1 VRQHEGEAEA
11 EGGEHNER
19 GRSDAFVGSLYFAIE
34 GFGLARIIARI
45 ASSHVFKGSLFHK
58 KFRCRHPQR
67 CRHPNRMP
75 QRQGMTIESLF
86 APREMQAI

>member
-34 GFGLARIIARI
+34 GFGL
-45 ASSHVFKGSLFHK
+45 GSLLGSLRAMFLKVLFSTRNFAAGTHNAAGTQIE
-58 KFRCRHPQR
+58 CRNAR
-67 CRHPNRMP
+67 
-75 QRQGMTIESLF
+75 G
-86 APREMQAI
+86 